1 LLNDVILLASVVESV
16 SLPGVTEAFNQT
28 LASYSNMADADPTS
42 LLKMT
47 QFISY
52 SQKPSAVLI
61 DALPTVVPIVLN
73 VIREDVALGMGT
85 STSIVSA
92 VFPI

>member
-1 LLNDVILLASVVESV
+1 M

-28 LASYSNMADADPTS
+28 LASYSNMADADPTA

-85 STSIVSA
+85 STPIGSA
-92 VFPI
+92 IFPI

>member
-1 LLNDVILLASVVESV
+1 
-16 SLPGVTEAFNQT
+16 
-28 LASYSNMADADPTS
+28 MADADPTS